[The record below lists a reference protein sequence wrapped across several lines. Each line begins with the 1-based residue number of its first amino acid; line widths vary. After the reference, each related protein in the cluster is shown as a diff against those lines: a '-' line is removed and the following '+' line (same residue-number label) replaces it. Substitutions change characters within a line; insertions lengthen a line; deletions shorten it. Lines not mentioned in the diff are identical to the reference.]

1 MIRST
6 ALTLLTSTPKPNVP
20 SLIGH
25 FESAAGRP
33 RILVV
38 DDVPGIREIL
48 VAVLDRAG
56 YSVTSADD
64 GEMAWDALS
73 ADSFDLLIT
82 DHEMPRLTGT
92 ELLRRARASLMSLP
106 VILMSGR
113 IPYEEDDLSELTHN
127 GLIMA
132 KPFSFTEL
140 LESVRSL
147 LEQSARSAMQND
159 DKQALN
165 TFDHNPPSEAEE
177 TWQDAPEPSCSL
189 RRLIGVG

>member
-1 MIRST
+1 MIPST
-6 ALTLLTSTPKPNVP
+6 ALSLVDSTPRPLVP
-20 SLIGH
+20 SLFDS
-25 FESAAGRP
+25 FESAPDHP

-38 DDVPGIREIL
+38 DDVPAIREIL
-48 VAVLDRAG
+48 VAVLGQAG

-92 ELLRRARASLMSLP
+92 ELLRRARASMVNLP

-113 IPYEEDDLSELTHN
+113 IPYEEDDLGELTRN

-132 KPFSFTEL
+132 KPFSFAEL
-140 LESVRSL
+140 LENIRRLLAQRAVAACTSDDGQILNRYEGGARPEEAGAWRDGPETSSSERSL
-147 LEQSARSAMQND
+147 ISVD
-159 DKQALN
+159 
-165 TFDHNPPSEAEE
+165 
-177 TWQDAPEPSCSL
+177 
-189 RRLIGVG
+189 

>member
-6 ALTLLTSTPKPNVP
+6 ALTLLNSTPKPVVP
-20 SLIGH
+20 SLIDQ
-25 FESAAGRP
+25 FEPAAGRP

-48 VAVLDRAG
+48 VAVLNRAG
-56 YSVTSADD
+56 YSVMSADD
-64 GEMAWDALS
+64 GEMAWEVLS

-92 ELLRRARASLMSLP
+92 ELLRRARASMMKLP

-113 IPYEEDDLSELTHN
+113 IPYEEDDLGELTRN

-147 LEQSARSAMQND
+147 LEQSTRSAMQND
-159 DKQALN
+159 DEQASN
-165 TFDHNPPSEAEE
+165 SFDHNPPSGAEE
-177 TWQDAPEPSCSL
+177 TWQDSPAPSCSV

>member
-6 ALTLLTSTPKPNVP
+6 AMTLLTSSPQSVVP
-20 SLIGH
+20 S
-25 FESAAGRP
+25 SADQFDSAPSRP

-48 VAVLDRAG
+48 VAVLDHAG
-56 YSVTSADD
+56 YSVTSAED
-64 GEMAWDALS
+64 GRMAWDILR

-82 DHEMPRLTGT
+82 DHEMPRLTGI
-92 ELLRRARASLMSLP
+92 ELLRHIRTTSLGMP

-113 IPYEEDDLSELTHN
+113 IPYEEDDLGELTRN
-127 GLIMA
+127 GLVMA

-140 LESVRSL
+140 LENVRSL
-147 LEQSARSAMQND
+147 LAQSA
-159 DKQALN
+159 QAAYSRQDEQLLN
-165 TFDHNPPSEAEE
+165 SSDYCPPSEAEGIFQGDSE
-177 TWQDAPEPSCSL
+177 ALSSM